1 MDRIKTF
8 FCLIKKYKKLYPDDD
23 VGFTLSYT
31 YGMHRAI
38 KILKKANGRKI
49 LVKYML
55 PIRDLMYFKYEDE
68 TEFHP

>member
-8 FCLIKKYKKLYPDDD
+8 FRLSKEYEKLHPGDS
-23 VGFTLSYT
+23 VAHTLSYT
-31 YGMHRAI
+31 YGMDRAI
-38 KILKKANGRKI
+38 KIMKKAKGRKI

-68 TEFHP
+68 PEFHP